1 MLFPFG
7 VGEILSEL
15 EWCWLNTLPGQPRH
29 VRPLLLRVADL
40 WPWMWFLQRYG
51 SGVGQVQ
58 SQVGSWEFGDVCML
72 AVFTGQVD
80 SNVCTWWDE
89 VFHWK
94 GNVIMC
100 HSRCLVE
107 ICLARWTKMEA
118 AVFHVKSLHRRLLAA
133 NVLLCLLVLEGAQW
147 PDWTLQAQRMGMAS
161 SVNTGNPYATMP
173 GT

>member
-1 MLFPFG
+1 ML
-7 VGEILSEL
+7 LA
-15 EWCWLNTLPGQPRH
+15 LPGWYCNVWHQVAHDMTVWSDCGRCSETK
-29 VRPLLLRVADL
+29 LLHH
-40 WPWMWFLQRYG
+40 
-51 SGVGQVQ
+51 
-58 SQVGSWEFGDVCML
+58 SQVRLHASPSAILRLHADTKICLCRSYSLSLE
-72 AVFTGQVD
+72 
-80 SNVCTWWDE
+80 
-89 VFHWK
+89 HWFCQRLVMK
-94 GNVIMC
+94 CLVRAP
-100 HSRCLVE
+100 RCLAE